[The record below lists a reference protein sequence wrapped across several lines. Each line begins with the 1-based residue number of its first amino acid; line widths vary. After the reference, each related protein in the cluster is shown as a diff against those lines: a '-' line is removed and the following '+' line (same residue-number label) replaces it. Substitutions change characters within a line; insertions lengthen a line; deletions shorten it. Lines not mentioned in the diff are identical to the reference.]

1 MRSTFYT
8 ENTSRKSKD
17 RVATVDKCNII
28 YEIDC
33 SKCKAVYFGESK
45 PSVTLNS
52 DEHKVSVKSCN
63 SERNKIGKHV
73 GK

>member
-8 ENTSRKSKD
+8 ENTSRKSKN
-17 RVATVDKCNII
+17 RVTAVDKCNII

-33 SKCKAVYFGESK
+33 NKSKAVYFGESK

-52 DEHKVSVKSCN
+52 DEHKISVKSCN